1 MSPRGTTE
9 FMPQLNKTLQHFQH
23 SAIQEV
29 FSLAGQLKAE
39 GREIIDLSVGE
50 PDFCTP
56 AHIKQAGIEAIRS
69 DVTRYTSCEGTDAL
83 KQAISAKLKRDNDL
97 NYGFDQIVVD
107 CGVKPMLFHTLL
119 ALLDVGNEV
128 IVPTPCWTSYLGMI
142 HLLRAKPVFVRC
154 PQENGFKLK
163 AADLE
168 AAITENTRLI
178 MLNSPSNPT
187 GAAYNSAEMKEL
199 TDVLLRYPNVW
210 VLADDIYEHIV
221 FDGFIHANPAQIE
234 PRLYD
239 RTVTLNGVSKA
250 YAMTGWRIGYA
261 AGPDRLIRALVKVLS
276 QATGCASAMGQ
287 AAAIAALN
295 GPQEFLEDWVQI
307 YQQRRDYVISRLN
320 RMPGL
325 TCHAPEGAF
334 YLYPS
339 CHGVLGKKS
348 ADGRV
353 LDSSVDFAKHL
364 LHVCGVA
371 VIPGSAFEFD
381 PHIRISYASSMEA
394 LEQAC
399 DHIEKAC
406 NNIE

>member
-1 MSPRGTTE
+1 
-9 FMPQLNKTLQHFQH
+9 MPPLNKVLEHFQP

-39 GREIIDLSVGE
+39 GRDIIDLSVGE

-56 AHIKQAGIEAIRS
+56 MHIKQAGIEAIQS
-69 DVTRYTSCEGTDAL
+69 DVTKYTSCEGTEAL

-97 NYGFDQIVVD
+97 NYGVDNIVVD
-107 CGVKPMLFHTLL
+107 CGVKPLLFHTLL
-119 ALLDVGNEV
+119 ALLDSGDEV
-128 IVPTPCWTSYLGMI
+128 ILPTPCWTSYPGML

-154 PQENGFKLK
+154 PQENGFKLSP
-163 AADLE
+163 ADLE
-168 AAITENTRLI
+168 AAITENTRLV

-187 GAAYNSAEMKEL
+187 GAAYNAAEMKGL

-221 FDGFIHANPAQIE
+221 FDGFIHANPVQVE

-239 RTVTLNGVSKA
+239 RTIVLNGVSKA
-250 YAMTGWRIGYA
+250 YSMTGWRIGYA

-295 GPQEFLEDWVQI
+295 GPQEFLQDWVRI
-307 YQQRRDYVISRLN
+307 YQERRDYLVSRLN
-320 RMPGL
+320 GVSGL

-339 CHGVLGKKS
+339 CRGIIGKKLAS
-348 ADGRV
+348 GQV
-353 LDSSVDFAKHL
+353 LESSIDFAKYL
-364 LHVCGVA
+364 LRACGVA

-399 DHIEKAC
+399 DRIETAC
-406 NNIE
+406 NDLE

>member
-1 MSPRGTTE
+1 
-9 FMPQLNKTLQHFQH
+9 MPKLSKALDHFQP

-50 PDFCTP
+50 PDFPTP
-56 AHIKQAGIEAIRS
+56 EHIKQAGIDAIQAN
-69 DVTRYTSCEGTDAL
+69 DTRYTSCEGTDAL
-83 KQAISAKLKRDNDL
+83 KQAISAKFKRDNDL
-97 NYGFDQIVVD
+97 NYSAAQIVVD

-119 ALLDVGNEV
+119 ALLDAGNEV
-128 IVPTPCWTSYLGMI
+128 IVPTPCWASYPGML
-142 HLLRAKPVFVRC
+142 HLLHAKPVFVPC
-154 PQENGFKLK
+154 PQENGFKLRP
-163 AADLE
+163 ADLE

-178 MLNSPSNPT
+178 MLNSPGNPT
-187 GAAYNSAEMKEL
+187 GAAYDAEEMRGL
-199 TDVLLRYPNVW
+199 TDVLLRYPDVW

-221 FDGFIHANPAQIE
+221 FDGFKHASPAQVE
-234 PRLYD
+234 PRLVD

-261 AGPDRLIRALVKVLS
+261 AGPDRLIRAVVKVLG

-287 AAAIAALN
+287 AAAIAALE
-295 GPQEFLEDWVQI
+295 GPQDFLKDWVRT
-307 YQQRRDYVISRLN
+307 YQERRDFLVTRLN
-320 RMPGL
+320 DVPGL

-339 CHGVLGKKS
+339 CHGVLGKKTR
-348 ADGRV
+348 DGQTIEN
-353 LDSSVDFAKHL
+353 SSDFAKYL
-364 LHVCGVA
+364 LEQCGVA

-381 PHIRISYASSMEA
+381 PNIRISYASSMSS

-399 DHIEKAC
+399 DRLEKAC
-406 NNIE
+406 AELD

>member
-1 MSPRGTTE
+1 MLAAESNE
-9 FMPQLNKTLQHFQH
+9 LMPQLNKVLEHFEP

-56 AHIKQAGIEAIRS
+56 AHIKQAGIEAIQS
-69 DVTRYTSCEGTDAL
+69 NVTRYTSCEGTDGL
-83 KQAISAKLKRDNDL
+83 KQAISAKFKRDNDL
-97 NYGFDQIVVD
+97 DFSVNQIVVD

-119 ALLDVGNEV
+119 ALLDAGDEV
-128 IVPTPCWTSYLGMI
+128 VVPTPCWTSYPGMI
-142 HLLRAKPVFVRC
+142 HLLRAKPVYVRGR
-154 PQENGFKLK
+154 QENGFKLDPI
-163 AADLE
+163 DLD
-168 AAITENTRLI
+168 AAITENTRLV

-187 GAAYNSAEMKEL
+187 GAAYNTAEMQAL
-199 TDVLLRYPNVW
+199 TDVLLRYPKVW

-221 FDGFIHANPAQIE
+221 FDGFVHANPAQVE
-234 PRLYD
+234 PRLCD

-295 GPQEFLEDWVQI
+295 GPQEFLRDWARI
-307 YQQRRDYVISRLN
+307 YQERRDYLISRLN
-320 RMPGL
+320 SVPGL
-325 TCHAPEGAF
+325 DCHTPEGAF

-339 CHGVLGKKS
+339 CRGIVGRKS
-348 ADGRV
+348 ADGRP
-353 LDSSVDFAKHL
+353 LENSTDFARYL
-364 LHVCGVA
+364 LQTCGVA
-371 VIPGSAFEFD
+371 VIPGGAFQFD
-381 PHIRISYASSMEA
+381 PHIRISYASSMDV

-399 DHIEKAC
+399 DRIETAC
-406 NNIE
+406 NDLA

>member
-1 MSPRGTTE
+1 
-9 FMPQLNKTLQHFQH
+9 MPPLNKVLEHFQP

-39 GREIIDLSVGE
+39 GRDIIDLSVGE

-56 AHIKQAGIEAIRS
+56 MHIKQAGIEAIQS
-69 DVTRYTSCEGTDAL
+69 DVTKYTSCEGTEAL

-97 NYGFDQIVVD
+97 NYGVDNIVVD
-107 CGVKPMLFHTLL
+107 CGVKPLLFHTLL
-119 ALLDVGNEV
+119 ALLDSGDEV
-128 IVPTPCWTSYLGMI
+128 ILPTPCWTSYPGML

-154 PQENGFKLK
+154 PQENGFKLSP
-163 AADLE
+163 ADLE
-168 AAITENTRLI
+168 AAITENTRLV

-187 GAAYNSAEMKEL
+187 GAAYNAAEMKGL

-221 FDGFIHANPAQIE
+221 FDGFIHANPVQVE

-239 RTVTLNGVSKA
+239 RTIVLNGVSKA
-250 YAMTGWRIGYA
+250 YSMTGWRIGYA

-295 GPQEFLEDWVQI
+295 GPQEFLQDWVRI
-307 YQQRRDYVISRLN
+307 YQERRDYLVSRLN
-320 RMPGL
+320 AVSGL

-339 CHGVLGKKS
+339 CRGIIGKKL
-348 ADGRV
+348 ANGQV
-353 LDSSVDFAKHL
+353 LESSIDFAKYL
-364 LHVCGVA
+364 LQACGVA

-381 PHIRISYASSMEA
+381 PHIRISYASSMDA

-399 DHIEKAC
+399 DRIETAC
-406 NNIE
+406 NDLE